1 MKRHESLIPISRQHH
16 GGLLT
21 ARLLQHGAPAY
32 KGMPTTPAA
41 KRDYVVAFLQ
51 EHLRP
56 HFRLEEET
64 VFILASD
71 YSEALKQQA
80 QALQAEHRQ
89 LEQLIL
95 ALPGAKETE
104 LPEKLNEVGK
114 LLEQHIRQEERVFFE
129 IVQQELP
136 DEKLEL
142 LQQQV
147 LTHLEG

>member
-32 KGMPTTPAA
+32 KGMPTALTA
-41 KRDYVVAFLQ
+41 KRDYVVDFLQ
-51 EHLRP
+51 EHLLP
-56 HFRLEEET
+56 HFKLEEET
-64 VFILASD
+64 VFILAAD
-71 YSEALKQQA
+71 YSEELKQQA

-89 LEQLIL
+89 LERLIL
-95 ALPGAKETE
+95 ALPGAEE
-104 LPEKLNEVGK
+104 AALPERLDAVGK

-129 IVQQELP
+129 IVQEKLP

-142 LQQQV
+142 LQQRV
-147 LTHLEG
+147 LEHLTL

>member
-32 KGMPTTPAA
+32 RGMPTTTSA
-41 KRDYVVAFLQ
+41 KRDYVLEFLPK
-51 EHLRP
+51 HLLP

-64 VFILASD
+64 VFILAAD
-71 YSEALKQQA
+71 YSEELKA
-80 QALQAEHRQ
+80 QAEELQAEHRQ

-95 ALPGAKETE
+95 ALPGVSDTE
-104 LPEKLNEVGK
+104 LPARLDEVGK

-129 IVQQELP
+129 LIQEVLP
-136 DEKLEL
+136 DEKLQL

-147 LTHLEG
+147 LAHLGQ

>member
-41 KRDYVVAFLQ
+41 KRDYVLAFLQ
-51 EHLRP
+51 EHLLP
-56 HFRLEEET
+56 HFKLEEET

-71 YSEALKQQA
+71 FSEELQQQA
-80 QALQAEHRQ
+80 AALQAEHRK

-95 ALPGAKETE
+95 ALPAVDAAN
-104 LPEKLNEVGK
+104 LPDRLDKVGK

-129 IVQQELP
+129 IVQQKLP
-136 DEKLEL
+136 GEKLRL

-147 LTHLEG
+147 LRHLGE